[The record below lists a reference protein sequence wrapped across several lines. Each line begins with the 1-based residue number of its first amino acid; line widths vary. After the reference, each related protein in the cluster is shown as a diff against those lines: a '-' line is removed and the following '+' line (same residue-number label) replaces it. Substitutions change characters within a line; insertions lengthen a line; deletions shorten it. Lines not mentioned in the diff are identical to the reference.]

1 MEIEIL
7 IPEGLHEITLEQY
20 QRFLALKSDDEMF
33 VAQKAIEIF
42 CNVPL
47 IVVNS
52 MSFKEVTRISRKVF
66 SYFDEKHA
74 LKQRTRINNK
84 EFGFIP
90 NLEDI
95 TFGEYVDL
103 DTTIVE
109 WETMHNS
116 MAVLYRPIVSEAKE
130 LYRIEEY
137 ESSHKYSDTMK
148 NLTMDCVFGALVFFW
163 TLGTELSIAMLESL
177 EKDPES
183 STTASEPTSEENG
196 DGTQAYMLS
205 LKETLQSLKELL
217 GSPYTKH

>member
-130 LYRIEEY
+130 LYRIEE
-137 ESSHKYSDTMK
+137 
-148 NLTMDCVFGALVFFW
+148 
-163 TLGTELSIAMLESL
+163 
-177 EKDPES
+177 
-183 STTASEPTSEENG
+183 
-196 DGTQAYMLS
+196 
-205 LKETLQSLKELL
+205 
-217 GSPYTKH
+217 